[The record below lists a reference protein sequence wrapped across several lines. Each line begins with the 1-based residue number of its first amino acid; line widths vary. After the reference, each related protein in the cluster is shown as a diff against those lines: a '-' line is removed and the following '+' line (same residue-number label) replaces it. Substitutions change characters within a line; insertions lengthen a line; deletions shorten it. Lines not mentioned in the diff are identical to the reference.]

1 MSEQKKTVKKK
12 PAAAPAKKHKTKKN
26 DKSTMILIVGLV
38 LIAIPCAILGWIL
51 ISASMDTGK
60 PINGDR
66 FKGDLD
72 PAITKDQLSEIESRI
87 KGENQVEKV
96 TVELTTATL
105 RVYVDTVDSISD
117 EEASALSETAYNDV
131 TAVLNEGTYFTAS
144 NGKKMYDLEVHVYNN
159 VDKSGSEDYVY
170 VIRAKNSS
178 MEQAATQIVSKPLD
192 ADLAQQLREELAA
205 TLHEL
210 RQHKGMTPD
219 EALRLMDDVLYFGV
233 MMVYMDDADGMVSG
247 ACHSTA
253 DTLRP
258 ALQILKTAPGTEL
271 VSSFFVEDVPDCP
284 YGDDGLFV
292 FADCALNIYPTAEE
306 LAEIAIA
313 SANSFEQLCGGE
325 PRVAMLSYSSY
336 GSGKGES
343 VEKMAEATR
352 IAKERAPQLQLD
364 GELQV
369 DAAIVDTVAAL
380 KAPDSPVAGKANVLI
395 FPNIDAGNIA
405 YKLVQRLAK
414 ADAFGPILQGVAKP
428 VNDLSRGCSADDIVG
443 TVAVTCVQS
452 QARKAQS

>member
-178 MEQAATQIVSKPLD
+178 MDQAATQIVSKPLD
-192 ADLAQQLREELAA
+192 ADLAQQLREELAEKRNPQA
-205 TLHEL
+205 A
-210 RQHKGMTPD
+210 KDDDD
-219 EALRLMDDVLYFGV
+219 EVV
-233 MMVYMDDADGMVSG
+233 
-247 ACHSTA
+247 
-253 DTLRP
+253 
-258 ALQILKTAPGTEL
+258 
-271 VSSFFVEDVPDCP
+271 
-284 YGDDGLFV
+284 
-292 FADCALNIYPTAEE
+292 
-306 LAEIAIA
+306 
-313 SANSFEQLCGGE
+313 GGE
-325 PRVAMLSYSSY
+325 DT
-336 GSGKGES
+336 
-343 VEKMAEATR
+343 EAQDDT
-352 IAKERAPQLQLD
+352 KE
-364 GELQV
+364 
-369 DAAIVDTVAAL
+369 
-380 KAPDSPVAGKANVLI
+380 
-395 FPNIDAGNIA
+395 
-405 YKLVQRLAK
+405 
-414 ADAFGPILQGVAKP
+414 
-428 VNDLSRGCSADDIVG
+428 
-443 TVAVTCVQS
+443 
-452 QARKAQS
+452 

>member
-144 NGKKMYDLEVHVYNN
+144 NGKKMYDLEVHVYNK

-192 ADLAQQLREELAA
+192 ADLAQQLREELA
-205 TLHEL
+205 
-210 RQHKGMTPD
+210 
-219 EALRLMDDVLYFGV
+219 
-233 MMVYMDDADGMVSG
+233 
-247 ACHSTA
+247 
-253 DTLRP
+253 
-258 ALQILKTAPGTEL
+258 
-271 VSSFFVEDVPDCP
+271 
-284 YGDDGLFV
+284 
-292 FADCALNIYPTAEE
+292 
-306 LAEIAIA
+306 
-313 SANSFEQLCGGE
+313 
-325 PRVAMLSYSSY
+325 
-336 GSGKGES
+336 
-343 VEKMAEATR
+343 EKRNPQAAKDAEAQDDT
-352 IAKERAPQLQLD
+352 KE
-364 GELQV
+364 
-369 DAAIVDTVAAL
+369 
-380 KAPDSPVAGKANVLI
+380 
-395 FPNIDAGNIA
+395 
-405 YKLVQRLAK
+405 
-414 ADAFGPILQGVAKP
+414 
-428 VNDLSRGCSADDIVG
+428 
-443 TVAVTCVQS
+443 
-452 QARKAQS
+452 